1 MKFEA
6 VSPRA
11 PAARTGLGRAASR
24 CAAWTMLALVTY
36 WTLCPLSARPKLAPP
51 ELERFGAYFVLG
63 ALFALTT
70 SRPRVLAVS
79 LVGVGVGL
87 EFAQLF
93 VPGRDAAV
101 PDAIEKA
108 LGALAGIS
116 TVVLVKTVALQPSL
130 AAVVHRRGP
139 SRPST
144 VEE

>member
-1 MKFEA
+1 
-6 VSPRA
+6 
-11 PAARTGLGRAASR
+11 
-24 CAAWTMLALVTY
+24 MLALVTY

-101 PDAIEKA
+101 PDADREGPR
-108 LGALAGIS
+108 GA
-116 TVVLVKTVALQPSL
+116 
-130 AAVVHRRGP
+130 RGHLD
-139 SRPST
+139 SRAREDSGPPAKPRGCRAPARAEPT
-144 VEE
+144 QHGRGVGL